1 MKCKWLPALASL
13 AALTLVSPP
22 AMADYYVIGDD
33 FGTWNAT
40 GDSKYKMTELPG
52 PDGTGTGVYY
62 LKNASITSGKWWA
75 LSNGTYFIEPP
86 TSVYSDTTWGTGAD
100 AVVGQAYEVELTSNT
115 TQIGCKHSFR
125 MGSTVSDA
133 TIVYDSNNGRVEVVQ
148 PDDSYTTFSI
158 AGAYTDGATT
168 NVMAEVGTE
177 GWYMVQV
184 NDYYNGSWGLKVAV
198 GDWTMEYGSNG
209 DALALNVPY
218 LLNAKAYCSNLFLG
232 SSASYETSDDAI
244 RVRFYYHPL
253 TNTLLAI
260 PPKIADGSTIYLMG
274 TEKESTWGWH
284 DGTCTNITD
293 EIFTTYDDG
302 TYIYNIGE
310 LTSSAS
316 EKYFGIGIGGNRYA
330 PDTNGDAVDEL
341 VDGVVTPIWR
351 PMNEYSTTND
361 AYQITQEYQD
371 AYIVIEPWEAKVT
384 IQEWG
389 GAVDPDDVI
398 EHVYLYNKST
408 GLVGE
413 LTASDDGSTFTLS
426 GLIVDNTKSGVE
438 TVDTE
443 RYYLVTTTVGGT
455 EARWAIGTDDESV
468 DNENYWVQISSTPI
482 ALGTGTGYFCFWDD
496 EPYVDVTVTLNY
508 LKDGLGY
515 LSYSITPETT
525 PSTYMPL
532 TSADFAGGKKHYFYV
547 GTRTANWRL
556 LPEWEMKAQDD
567 GTYKLSGRLMYPG
580 LCGIAE
586 VDSYANYVK
595 HIYTLYTYNTY
606 WITAENHADIEL
618 KDSRSATK
626 MDAAEDG
633 SSATDY
639 TIDNAMLWRW
649 NKKASTDGDL
659 DVTGVNAVNNELMM
673 NVAPAYLNSMVL
685 DLSGDSPVITFDATT
700 DRSLVADH
708 MTFTLVG
715 TDLKYD
721 GRYNDAYK
729 VTNKAYWQ
737 RMGDTGGWQDSWIQW
752 SGAGQPY
759 FDGYGQTIYNTAF
772 DDVWLKA
779 HPIFFHEATRDF
791 YYSSRNL
798 TFYNRDVLDLSS
810 DAYKALYYMHP
821 KRDPETGELTLDSDD
836 NEQQTKIGDNQTV
849 SNGDFKYKEHFI
861 LYYGDSKSDA
871 SIDNTCYEDTNWE
884 CFVMKDVWING
895 DFKIW
900 TGWGGNRQAD
910 ESIDESEWKDDDN
923 NITVPV
929 DARWFYENGGHA
941 HEGWSHAVLGA
952 DPTDGGTLNVYGTGR
967 DVNQANFMIYTTDA
981 NGNEVYASEPVYFKR
996 IILWYDPDKGFTN
1009 SVVQLITE
1017 AYGPQIQAYRKTG
1030 TKNTLQYKWRISANN
1045 LTQAEGKTISSIQIN
1060 RYVYDEESDSY
1071 ELEIEDLVPGYGANT
1086 TAADWADWTDL
1097 IDDANTVA
1105 QGTYYYEVIIHY
1117 DESNDKSA
1125 ESNTV
1130 TIAYAGVPVTARAE
1144 QVMDGSLY
1152 TFDVKISAQ
1161 PNSSVLSMPVKK
1173 VVKNSAGETVYEE
1186 DGVTVKTEEVTVA
1199 DVVKRYYV
1207 TAADTYTKGA
1217 ALASGAFT
1225 VTDVALDIAYNGK
1238 AQIPAESAYYEYE
1251 IPASSTSLALP
1262 AITLKNLA
1270 ANKGV
1275 AEASSRQAYKFNIYL
1290 VADDA
1295 DKDSWN
1301 ALAFDMATVQTD
1313 VVMPPAGITVSKMDI
1328 AALNTGMTSYGDV
1341 ELMPVGAS
1349 DAVMDVDG
1357 NLVASEA
1364 PVIYS
1369 LMNDLQIPVTL
1380 DIPKLS
1386 DKVTAAGWTIDYTL
1400 KLLNSSKEVVSSTTV
1415 NNSTAVVD
1423 VSGTMTHVPAV
1434 LDLTSGTTIGNHTY
1448 YELPGGYTLAL
1459 NAVAKYLQASTD
1471 DDPITDEI
1479 VNTSSTTA
1487 TGASG
1492 SNLAAATQ
1500 ADWIAPTTATLNY
1513 NDQQAYD
1520 SDGELWWIRHGNAQ
1534 YKAFDSESVPSQDD
1548 CSILTNVANKD
1559 LNLYLGFYIPSSYTT
1574 PTNGEWCT
1582 SRAAN
1587 GGSIVPEGGY
1597 YGQDA
1602 GLSGYSILSGD
1613 YNDTKHNW
1621 SRLAAE
1627 NAIGGGYVPVQILP
1641 LVAPSTEVNTSSAI
1655 ELPEAHFVWY
1665 IPCYQYSDLSFDFV
1679 PTVAAADD
1687 AEVTSGISTRSDDE
1701 ELLSDAEET
1710 TTRTLTAIPLGVAA
1724 KAEGTTVY
1732 GQQTG
1737 VEAISVDAD
1746 GDAAYFTLQGQSVS
1760 HPVKGQV
1767 YLKVNARGAQKVR
1780 F

>member
-22 AMADYYVIGDD
+22 AMADYYVVGDD
-33 FGTWNAT
+33 FDWSAKDT
-40 GDSKYKMTELPG
+40 YKMTELLD
-52 PDGTGTGVYY
+52 PDGNSTGVYHY
-62 LKNASITSGKWWA
+62 TASKITKGNWFTIN
-75 LSNGTYFIEPP
+75 NGSSKLGP
-86 TSVYSDTTWGTGAD
+86 TT
-100 AVVGQAYEVELTSNT
+100 
-115 TQIGCKHSFR
+115 
-125 MGSTVSDA
+125 TVSAQDESWSTKEA
-133 TIVYDSNNGRVEVVQ
+133 PKIGLPYAISTRHSGNSFQMGETVNDITLVYDSNHGLLELVQ
-148 PDDSYTTFSI
+148 PDEAYNVFSI
-158 AGAYTDGATT
+158 SGAYNDGATS
-168 NVMAEVGTE
+168 NSMAAVGSE
-177 GWYMVQV
+177 GWYMQTISSF
-184 NDYYNGSWGLKVAV
+184 YNGDWGFKVAV
-198 GDWTMEYGSNG
+198 NEWTTEYGTNDNPLTIGQGYIVSLKGMMYNTG
-209 DALALNVPY
+209 TSDDNIY
-218 LLNAKAYCSNLFLG
+218 LT
-232 SSASYETSDDAI
+232 SSSSYTTEDDAI
-244 RVRFYYHPL
+244 RVRFYFHQP
-253 TNTLLAI
+253 TNTLLAKT
-260 PPKIADGSTIYLMG
+260 PAIADGSTIYLLG
-274 TEKESTWGWH
+274 TDKESSWGWH

-302 TYIYNIGE
+302 SYIYNVGAIN
-310 LTSSAS
+310 SSTT
-316 EKYFGIGIGGNRYA
+316 EKYFGIGIGGKRYA
-330 PDTNGDAVDEL
+330 PDNNGDAVDES
-341 VDGVVTPIWR
+341 VDGVVTPVWR
-351 PMNEYSTTND
+351 NMNGYETTND
-361 AYQITQEYQD
+361 AYQITQEYED
-371 AYIVIEPWEAKVT
+371 AYIVIDPWEAKVT

-398 EHVYLYNKST
+398 EHVYMYNKST

-413 LTASDDGSTFTLS
+413 LTSEDGSTFTIT

-443 RYYLVTTTVGGT
+443 RYYIVTTTVGGT
-455 EARWAIGTDDESV
+455 EAHWAIGVDDESA
-468 DNENYWVQISSTPI
+468 DNQNYWVQISNTPI

-496 EPYVDVTVTLNY
+496 DPYVDVTVTLNY

-532 TSADFAGGKKHYFYV
+532 TSADFSGGKKHYFYV

-556 LPEWEMKAQDD
+556 LPEWELKAQDD

-586 VDSYANYVK
+586 VDSYANYIK

-626 MDAAEDG
+626 MDAAADG

-649 NKKASTDGDL
+649 NKKASTDGEL

-673 NVAPAYLNSMVL
+673 NVAPAYLNSMIL
-685 DLSGDSPVITFDATT
+685 DLSGDTPKVSFDAST
-700 DRSLVADH
+700 DRSVVADH

-715 TDLKYD
+715 SDLKYD
-721 GRYNDAYK
+721 GRYNDAYTL
-729 VTNKAYWQ
+729 TNKAYWQ

-759 FDGYGQTIYNTAF
+759 IDGYGQTIYNTAF

-779 HPIFFHEATRDF
+779 HPIFFHEGTRDF
-791 YYSSRNL
+791 SYSSRNL
-798 TFYNRDVLDLSS
+798 TLYNRDVLDLSS

-821 KRDPETGELTLDSDD
+821 KRDPETGKLSLVDD
-836 NEQQTKIGDNQTV
+836 EQQYNKIGDEQTV
-849 SNGDFKYKEHFI
+849 SNGDFTYNEHFI
-861 LYYGDSKSDA
+861 LYHGDSDSDA
-871 SIDNTCYEDTNWE
+871 EIDNTYYEDTNWE
-884 CFVMKDVWING
+884 CYVMKDVWING

-910 ESIDESEWKDDDN
+910 ESIDEVEWKDSDGN
-923 NITVPV
+923 TVVPV

-981 NGNEVYASEPVYFKR
+981 SGNEVYASEPVYFKR

-1017 AYGPQIQAYRKTG
+1017 SYGPQIQAYRKTG
-1030 TKNTLQYKWRISANN
+1030 TKNTLQYMWRISASD
-1045 LTQAEGKTISSIQIN
+1045 LTNAATRAISSIQIN

-1086 TAADWADWTDL
+1086 TAADWANWTAL
-1097 IDDANTVA
+1097 IDDENTVA
-1105 QGTYYYEVIIHY
+1105 QGTYYYEVIVHY
-1117 DESNDKSA
+1117 ESSDKSA

-1152 TFDVKISAQ
+1152 TFDLRISAQ

-1173 VVKNSAGETVYEE
+1173 VVKNDAGETVYEE
-1186 DGVTVKTEEVTVA
+1186 DGVTAKTEDVTVA

-1225 VTDVALDIAYNGK
+1225 VTEDPLDIAYNGK
-1238 AQIPAESAYYEYE
+1238 AQIPAESAYTQYE
-1251 IPASSTSLALP
+1251 IPEGATSLALP
-1262 AITLKNLA
+1262 AIYLRNLA

-1275 AEASSRQAYKFNIYL
+1275 TEASGRQPYKFNIYL

-1295 DKDSWN
+1295 DEDSWN

-1313 VVMPPAGITVSKMDI
+1313 VVMPPAGLTASKLDI
-1328 AALNTGMTSYGDV
+1328 AKLSTGMTTYGDV
-1341 ELMPVGAS
+1341 EMMPVGAS
-1349 DAVMDVDG
+1349 DASRDVEG
-1357 NLVASEA
+1357 NLLATEA
-1364 PVIYS
+1364 PVMYS

-1400 KLLNSSKEVVSSTTV
+1400 KLLNPSKEVVSTATV

-1423 VSGTMTHVPAV
+1423 VPGTMTHVPAA
-1434 LDLTSGTTIGNHTY
+1434 LDLTSKTTIGNHSY

-1459 NAVAKYLQASTD
+1459 NASAKYVQASTD
-1471 DDPITDEI
+1471 DDPITEAI
-1479 VNTSSTTA
+1479 TNTSSTTA
-1487 TGASG
+1487 TGTSG
-1492 SNLAAATQ
+1492 SNLSAVTQ
-1500 ADWIAPTTATLNY
+1500 SNWIAPSKSAELNY
-1513 NDQQAYD
+1513 NDVQLLD
-1520 SDGELWWIRHGNAQ
+1520 TDDNLWWVRHGNAQ
-1534 YKAFDSESVPSQDD
+1534 YKAFATGSVPAADD
-1548 CSILTNVANKD
+1548 CTILENVANNN
-1559 LNLYLGFYIPSSYTT
+1559 LNLYLGYYVPTSHTT
-1574 PTNGEWCT
+1574 PSNGTWTT

-1587 GGSIVPEGGY
+1587 GGSIVPQGGY

-1602 GLSGYSILSGD
+1602 GLDGYAILSGTYD
-1613 YNDTKHNW
+1613 DSKHNW
-1621 SRLAAE
+1621 SRLAAQ
-1627 NAIGGGYVPVQILP
+1627 NVLGGGYLPVQILP
-1641 LVAPSTEVNTSSAI
+1641 LVAPSAEPNTNSSI
-1655 ELPEAHFVWY
+1655 TLPEAKFVWY

-1687 AEVTSGISTRSDDE
+1687 DEVTSTRGISTRENDDE
-1701 ELLSDAEET
+1701 VIT
-1710 TTRTLTAIPLGVAA
+1710 PTRTLTAIPLGVPA
-1724 KAEGTTVY
+1724 KAETVTVY

-1737 VEAISVDAD
+1737 VEAISVDAAGND
-1746 GDAAYFTLQGQSVS
+1746 AYFTLQGQRVS

-1767 YLKVNARGAQKVR
+1767 YLKVNARGALKVR
-1780 F
+1780 Y